1 MDDRSL
7 YQTILGLRE
16 PWQVSAVEV
25 DTTGQAVRVHVDAAP
40 GAALGCPECGQ
51 SAPGY
56 DRAEA
61 RSWRHLDTCQFK
73 TILVCRIPR
82 VECPAHGVRQVR
94 VPWAEDRSR
103 FTALFEAWAIRLLHE
118 SSLSGVAELLGLS
131 WDEVAHIQRRAV
143 QRGLAR
149 RAKEPI
155 RAVGIDETSFRKHFE
170 YVTVVVDLER
180 DRVLWV
186 GDDRRQETL
195 SEYWRSCTREELRT
209 LRAVVMDMWR
219 PYIAATRDCVPHGLS
234 KIVFDRYHVA
244 ALLTTAVGDVRK
256 AEQIELKQTGRAD
269 RAAAL
274 KGKRFLLV
282 RGTRRRTAEDLAEI
296 EALRKAGY
304 KVGRAW
310 AIKEAANVIWQC
322 RTAMEAH
329 AEFDRWYSWAIRSR
343 LPAIKKAA
351 RTMKDHLYGIL
362 KFIRHPFTNARTESV
377 NSKIQLFRH
386 RARGYRNREN
396 FRMAILFH
404 CGGLD
409 MNPC

>member
-1 MDDRSL
+1 LTVFCCGSL
-7 YQTILGLRE
+7 ALYAAGARHAGGRGLIHASTERLIGRKVFNWGTSTGGRRWQEFLALPGHAYIEIQGGLRRTQSE
-16 PWQVSAVEV
+16 YIPMPAGAKWSWIEAYGPIEADAQ
-25 DTTGQAVRVHVDAAP
+25 RVHVDVAP
-40 GAALGCPECGQ
+40 EAGLMCPECSQ
-51 SAPGY
+51 SVAGY
-56 DRAEA
+56 DRAEE

-131 WDEVAHIQRRAV
+131 WDEVALIQRRAV

-170 YVTVVVDLER
+170 YVTVVADLER

-195 SEYWRSCTREELRT
+195 SQYWRSCTREELRA

-244 ALLTTAVGDVRK
+244 DISVLDPPLEDIIGEIYETP
-256 AEQIELKQTGRAD
+256 RAS
-269 RAAAL
+269 RS
-274 KGKRFLLV
+274 
-282 RGTRRRTAEDLAEI
+282 TRPPL
-296 EALRKAGY
+296 
-304 KVGRAW
+304 
-310 AIKEAANVIWQC
+310 
-322 RTAMEAH
+322 
-329 AEFDRWYSWAIRSR
+329 
-343 LPAIKKAA
+343 
-351 RTMKDHLYGIL
+351 
-362 KFIRHPFTNARTESV
+362 
-377 NSKIQLFRH
+377 
-386 RARGYRNREN
+386 
-396 FRMAILFH
+396 
-404 CGGLD
+404 
-409 MNPC
+409 